1 MALRQP
7 ARVMKIRT
15 KIILYILLPIFVVDL
30 AITATNSYN
39 NYLELKSVAESKF
52 VSETELISAKISAE
66 NTRGVALAKSTAE
79 SASILFGERAESV
92 RLVKDI
98 LTEFPSFIGAS
109 VGYEVNADF
118 ADFKTELGLKNL
130 RDGKDVKTDGGV
142 DAYNFSQNKT
152 NVSMDEWIAKSE
164 GGRFI
169 AYWTRAKGELVLE
182 PLTGMDTAMYS
193 AGLRKKTESGDG
205 EAFIVTEPYM
215 YSNNIMMVEYSAPIF
230 YEGKFCG
237 QVAFDRDLSTISSLI
252 NSVKTSRGGD
262 IFLVSAQGRI
272 ITATKNE
279 NLRTLSIDD
288 LLTDENGNFTLA
300 TLRDE
305 NGQLIRD
312 EMNVA
317 KNDISKYRTAYRDM
331 LKTAFETS
339 KNSIMIENLD
349 KGVSTF
355 RDAQTD
361 KVYWVSHN
369 LVRPGNWVV
378 VNVVSQDEI
387 LSTIYS
393 SIVRDFAGMGVYLF
407 VLLVSLFAMRGT
419 FYRIKQSADIA
430 EKVSVGNFRIE
441 TNATETSSDEA
452 GRLLHSVA
460 KMTSKVRSF
469 VLHIKIASLG
479 ISESAEEIEYS
490 SGKYA
495 SGLKETNGQIESVAD
510 SLKQLGENS
519 RILCDLTDE
528 LSENA
533 LDGAQKANDGKR
545 KISEMESALGVFSR
559 STSSVGRRLA
569 IISERVENIASSV
582 ATVAKV
588 SEETNL
594 LSLNA
599 SIEAEKAGSA
609 GIGFAVVA
617 REIGRLAE
625 QSASAVEDIETIV
638 KDMQSAVESGVAEMD
653 KFAEEIRTGGAD
665 VARLILDIDELASK
679 MQTIAPQVERLASAM
694 QSQRFDISKL
704 ADTISDVGDSMK
716 QTALYL
722 RDAENGRLQL
732 KEASSRLSSEISA
745 FDVESKGND

>member
-1 MALRQP
+1 M
-7 ARVMKIRT
+7 
-15 KIILYILLPIFVVDL
+15 
-30 AITATNSYN
+30 
-39 NYLELKSVAESKF
+39 
-52 VSETELISAKISAE
+52 
-66 NTRGVALAKSTAE
+66 
-79 SASILFGERAESV
+79 
-92 RLVKDI
+92 
-98 LTEFPSFIGAS
+98 
-109 VGYEVNADF
+109 
-118 ADFKTELGLKNL
+118 
-130 RDGKDVKTDGGV
+130 
-142 DAYNFSQNKT
+142 
-152 NVSMDEWIAKSE
+152 
-164 GGRFI
+164 
-169 AYWTRAKGELVLE
+169 
-182 PLTGMDTAMYS
+182 
-193 AGLRKKTESGDG
+193 
-205 EAFIVTEPYM
+205 
-215 YSNNIMMVEYSAPIF
+215 
-230 YEGKFCG
+230 
-237 QVAFDRDLSTISSLI
+237 
-252 NSVKTSRGGD
+252 
-262 IFLVSAQGRI
+262 SAQGRI
-272 ITATKNE
+272 IAATKNE

-441 TNATETSSDEA
+441 TNTTETSSDEA

>member
-545 KISEMESALGVFSR
+545 KISEMELALGVFSR

-569 IISERVENIASSV
+569 TISERVENIASSV

-609 GIGFAVVA
+609 GVGFAVVA

>member
-272 ITATKNE
+272 IAATKNE

>member
-7 ARVMKIRT
+7 VRVMKIRT

-272 ITATKNE
+272 IAATKNE

-490 SGKYA
+490 SGRYA

-745 FDVESKGND
+745 FDVESKGNN

>member
-272 ITATKNE
+272 IAATKNE

-452 GRLLHSVA
+452 GRLLYSVA

-569 IISERVENIASSV
+569 TISERVENIASSV

>member
-1 MALRQP
+1 
-7 ARVMKIRT
+7 
-15 KIILYILLPIFVVDL
+15 
-30 AITATNSYN
+30 
-39 NYLELKSVAESKF
+39 
-52 VSETELISAKISAE
+52 
-66 NTRGVALAKSTAE
+66 
-79 SASILFGERAESV
+79 
-92 RLVKDI
+92 
-98 LTEFPSFIGAS
+98 
-109 VGYEVNADF
+109 
-118 ADFKTELGLKNL
+118 
-130 RDGKDVKTDGGV
+130 
-142 DAYNFSQNKT
+142 
-152 NVSMDEWIAKSE
+152 
-164 GGRFI
+164 
-169 AYWTRAKGELVLE
+169 
-182 PLTGMDTAMYS
+182 GMDTAMYS

>member
-272 ITATKNE
+272 IAATKNE

-490 SGKYA
+490 SGRYA

>member
-1 MALRQP
+1 
-7 ARVMKIRT
+7 MKIRT

-545 KISEMESALGVFSR
+545 KISEMELALGVFSR

-569 IISERVENIASSV
+569 TISERVENIASSV

-609 GIGFAVVA
+609 GVGFAVVA

>member
-7 ARVMKIRT
+7 VRVMKIRT

-52 VSETELISAKISAE
+52 ISETELISAKISAE

-252 NSVKTSRGGD
+252 NSAKTSKGGD

-339 KNSIMIENLD
+339 KNSIMIDNLD

-378 VNVVSQDEI
+378 VNVVPQDEI

-393 SIVRDFAGMGVYLF
+393 SLARDFTGMGVYLF
-407 VLLVSLFAMRGT
+407 VLFVSLFAMRGT
-419 FYRIKQSADIA
+419 FYRIKQSAEIA
-430 EKVSVGNFRIE
+430 EKVSAGNFRID
-441 TNATETSSDEA
+441 TSTAETSTDEA
-452 GRLLHSVA
+452 GRLLRSVA

-479 ISESAEEIEYS
+479 ISESTEEIEYS
-490 SGKYA
+490 SERY
-495 SGLKETNGQIESVAD
+495 SNGLKETNGQIESVAD

-559 STSSVGRRLA
+559 TTSSVGRRLA

-582 ATVAKV
+582 ATISKV

-609 GIGFAVVA
+609 GVGFAVVA

-638 KDMQSAVESGVAEMD
+638 KDMQGAVESGVAEMD

-716 QTALYL
+716 QTALFL

-745 FDVESKGND
+745 FDAELKGND

>member
-1 MALRQP
+1 
-7 ARVMKIRT
+7 
-15 KIILYILLPIFVVDL
+15 
-30 AITATNSYN
+30 
-39 NYLELKSVAESKF
+39 
-52 VSETELISAKISAE
+52 
-66 NTRGVALAKSTAE
+66 
-79 SASILFGERAESV
+79 
-92 RLVKDI
+92 
-98 LTEFPSFIGAS
+98 
-109 VGYEVNADF
+109 
-118 ADFKTELGLKNL
+118 
-130 RDGKDVKTDGGV
+130 
-142 DAYNFSQNKT
+142 
-152 NVSMDEWIAKSE
+152 EWIAKSE

-272 ITATKNE
+272 IAATKNE